1 MNKDEKGSIVEPRH
15 VSKSYSF
22 SGFSPRSLTRG
33 ISPVLVPSSHLSP
46 PLTDLSEKRSLF
58 LSHSREQF
66 DYYVLLQWL
75 KGTLHI

>member
-1 MNKDEKGSIVEPRH
+1 MNKEEKKDRLLNRVMCQSHILLMVPTK
-15 VSKSYSF
+15 VF
-22 SGFSPRSLTRG
+22 DTG

-46 PLTDLSEKRSLF
+46 PLTDFSERRSFF

-75 KGTLHI
+75 KGTLQI